1 MVNSSARVEPKGGL
15 KAPQT
20 LPPRKHTLRRVGK
33 RALVYGVF
41 VLWVPVLLAVVA
53 SLMVGH
59 WVILPRPPTGDP
71 EVRAGLAQ
79 LRSPGEDGWMA
90 VHVLYG
96 ECPCSRRV
104 LKHVLTSERP
114 EGVKEKLILVGKD
127 EEWERKARAKGLE
140 VDVVEMDQLLEKYHL
155 MAAPMFLVVN
165 PRGDVLYMGGYTS
178 RKQGPDIA
186 DLEIIQ
192 HLKRGEQERE
202 RPIFGCA
209 VGASLQD
216 ALDPLHIKYSR

>member
-1 MVNSSARVEPKGGL
+1 MEQTPSTPCDA
-15 KAPQT
+15 AP
-20 LPPRKHTLRRVGK
+20 PNRGRRVLK

-41 VLWVPVLLAVVA
+41 VLWIPVLLVVVA

-71 EVRAGLAQ
+71 EVRAAVAK
-79 LRSPGEDGWMA
+79 LRKADERGWMA

-104 LKHVLTSERP
+104 LKHVLASERP
-114 EGVKEKLILVGKD
+114 SDVTEKLVLVGRD
-127 EEWERKARAKGLE
+127 AEWERKARAKGLD
-140 VDVVEMDQLLEKYHL
+140 VDVVEMDQLLSKYHL
-155 MAAPMFLVVN
+155 MAAPMLLVVN
-165 PRGDVLYMGGYTS
+165 PRGDVVYMGGYTA

-186 DLEIIQ
+186 DLQIMR
-192 HLKRGEQERE
+192 HLMQGERENE

>member
-1 MVNSSARVEPKGGL
+1 MFGA
-15 KAPQT
+15 
-20 LPPRKHTLRRVGK
+20 
-33 RALVYGVF
+33 F
-41 VLWVPVLLAVVA
+41 VLWVPVLLMVVA

-71 EVRAGLAQ
+71 EVRAAVAQ
-79 LRSPGEDGWMA
+79 LRSKGDQPWMA

-96 ECPCSRRV
+96 DCPCSRRV
-104 LKHVLTSERP
+104 LKHVLNSERP
-114 EGVKEKLILVGKD
+114 KGVSEKLVLVGQD
-127 EEWERKARAKGLE
+127 PEFELRAREKGLT
-140 VDVVEMDQLLEKYHL
+140 VDVVEMEQLLSKYHL

-165 PRGDVLYMGGYTS
+165 PRGDVAYMGGYTA

-186 DLEIIQ
+186 DREIIQ
-192 HLKRGEQERE
+192 HLMEGEAERE
-202 RPIFGCA
+202 RPVFGCA

>member
-1 MVNSSARVEPKGGL
+1 VDLNPSSRAS
-15 KAPQT
+15 
-20 LPPRKHTLRRVGK
+20 RRGFGKRAK

-41 VLWVPVLLAVVA
+41 VLWIPVLLVVVA

-59 WVILPRPPTGDP
+59 WVILPRPPTRDP
-71 EVRAGLAQ
+71 QVRAAVAK
-79 LRSPGEDGWMA
+79 LRGADDQGWMA

-104 LKHVLTSERP
+104 LKHVLSSERP
-114 EGVKEKLILVGKD
+114 EGVSEKLVLVGRDNDWAK
-127 EEWERKARAKGLE
+127 KARAKGLD
-140 VDVVEMDQLLEKYHL
+140 VDVVEMEELLSKYHL
-155 MAAPMFLVVN
+155 MAAPMFLAVN
-165 PRGDVLYMGGYTS
+165 PRGEVVYMGGYTA

-186 DLEIIQ
+186 DLEIMQ
-192 HLKRGEQERE
+192 HLMHGESENE

-216 ALDPLHIKYSR
+216 ALDPLHVKYSR

>member
-1 MVNSSARVEPKGGL
+1 MKS
-15 KAPQT
+15 T
-20 LPPRKHTLRRVGK
+20 LPSERPRSAPGLAK

-41 VLWVPVLLAVVA
+41 VLWIPVLLVVVA

-71 EVRAGLAQ
+71 EVRAAVAK
-79 LRSPGEDGWMA
+79 LRGAEDTGWMA

-104 LKHVLTSERP
+104 LKHVLSSDRP
-114 EGVKEKLILVGKD
+114 RGVSEKLVLVGRDD
-127 EEWERKARAKGLE
+127 EWAKKARAKGLD
-140 VDVVEMDQLLEKYHL
+140 VDVVEMEELLSKYHL

-165 PRGDVLYMGGYTS
+165 PRGDVVYMGGYTA

-186 DLEIIQ
+186 DVAIMQ
-192 HLKRGEQERE
+192 HLMHGEREQE